1 MISIAPLRRHHASRP
16 SDIARDRRGAVL
28 VEMAIA
34 LPILLTLIMGIISY
48 GEWFLTAHSIQQT
61 ANDAARAAISG
72 LTATERQATAIATAQ
87 TDMRRSGVLDPTRAT
102 FSVNDDNTTVVVG
115 VSYDATSD
123 PLLHLSFVPMPA
135 SMIQRTAVI
144 RLDGL

>member
-1 MISIAPLRRHHASRP
+1 MTCMPPLPRRCASHLKTF
-16 SDIARDRRGAVL
+16 AQHGRGAVI

-34 LPILLTLIMGIISY
+34 LPVLLTLIMGIISY
-48 GEWFLTAHSIQQT
+48 GDWFLTAHSIQQA
-61 ANDAARAAISG
+61 ANDAARSAISG

-87 TDMRRSGVLDPTRAT
+87 TDMRRGGVLDPTRAT
-102 FSVNDDNTTVVVG
+102 FSVNDDNTTVVVA
-115 VSYDATSD
+115 VRYNASSD

-135 SMIQRTAVI
+135 TVIQRTAVI

>member
-1 MISIAPLRRHHASRP
+1 MTYLAPLIRRRAPRP
-16 SDIARDRRGAVL
+16 NAFVDHERGAVL
-28 VEMAIA
+28 IEMAFA

-48 GEWFLTAHSIQQT
+48 SDWFLTAHSIQQT
-61 ANDAARAAISG
+61 ANDAARSAISG

-87 TDMRRSGVLDPTRAT
+87 TDMRRGGVLDPSRAT
-102 FSVNDDNTTVVVG
+102 FAVNDDNTTVVVA
-115 VSYDATSD
+115 VNYDASSD

-135 SMIQRTAVI
+135 STIQRTAVI

>member
-1 MISIAPLRRHHASRP
+1 MILTTKIHLVRISQWVGFLRN
-16 SDIARDRRGAVL
+16 RRGAVL
-28 VEMAIA
+28 IEMAIA
-34 LPILLTLIMGIISY
+34 LPVLLTLIMGIVSY

-61 ANDAARAAISG
+61 ANDAARSAISG

-87 TDMRRSGVLDPTRAT
+87 TDMRRAGVLNPARAT
-102 FSVNDDNTTVVVG
+102 FSVNDDNTTVVVA
-115 VSYDATSD
+115 VSYDASND

-135 SMIQRTAVI
+135 NVIQRTAVI

>member
-1 MISIAPLRRHHASRP
+1 MILTTKIHLVRISQWVGFLRN
-16 SDIARDRRGAVL
+16 RRGAVL
-28 VEMAIA
+28 IEMAIA
-34 LPILLTLIMGIISY
+34 LPVLLTLIMGIVSY

-61 ANDAARAAISG
+61 ANDAARSAISG

-87 TDMRRSGVLDPTRAT
+87 TDMRRAGVLNPARAT
-102 FSVNDDNTTVVVG
+102 FSVNDDNTTVVVA
-115 VSYDATSD
+115 VSYDASND

-135 SMIQRTAVI
+135 TVIQRTAVI

>member
-1 MISIAPLRRHHASRP
+1 MRH
-16 SDIARDRRGAVL
+16 RRGAVI

-34 LPILLTLIMGIISY
+34 LPVLLTLIMGIVSY

-61 ANDAARAAISG
+61 ANDAARSAISG
-72 LTATERQATAIATAQ
+72 LSAAERSATAIATAQ
-87 TDMRRSGVLDPTRAT
+87 TDMRRAGVLNPSRAT
-102 FSVNDDNTTVVVG
+102 FTVNDDNTTVVVA
-115 VSYDATSD
+115 VRYDASND

-135 SMIQRTAVI
+135 TTIQRTAVI

>member
-1 MISIAPLRRHHASRP
+1 MKSPTIFRRLRVPRLTGFRRHS
-16 SDIARDRRGAVL
+16 RGAVL

-34 LPILLTLIMGIISY
+34 LPVLLTLIMGIISY

-61 ANDAARAAISG
+61 ANDAARSAISG
-72 LTATERQATAIATAQ
+72 LTATERQTTAIATAQ
-87 TDMRRSGVLDPTRAT
+87 TDMRRGGVLNPARAT
-102 FSVNDDNTTVVVG
+102 FSVNDDNTTVVVA
-115 VSYDATSD
+115 VQYDASND

-135 SMIQRTAVI
+135 NVIRRTAVI

>member
-1 MISIAPLRRHHASRP
+1 MTLIDPIRRLGRLRATGLVRHH
-16 SDIARDRRGAVL
+16 RGAVL

-34 LPILLTLIMGIISY
+34 LPILLTMIMGIVSY

-61 ANDAARAAISG
+61 ANDAARSAISG
-72 LTATERQATAIATAQ
+72 LTAAERQATAIATAQ
-87 TDMRRSGVLDPTRAT
+87 TVMRRGGVLNPARAT
-102 FSVNDDNTTVVVG
+102 FTVNDDNTTVVVA
-115 VSYDATSD
+115 VSYNASND

-135 SMIQRTAVI
+135 NIIQRTAVI

>member
-1 MISIAPLRRHHASRP
+1 
-16 SDIARDRRGAVL
+16 
-28 VEMAIA
+28 MAIS

-48 GEWFLTAHSIQQT
+48 GDWFFTAHSIPQT
-61 ANDAARAAISG
+61 ANDAARSAISG

-87 TDMRRSGVLDPTRAT
+87 TDMRRGGVLNPVRAT
-102 FSVNDDNTTVVVG
+102 FSVNDDNTTVVDAD
-115 VSYDATSD
+115 SYDASND

-135 SMIQRTAVI
+135 SVIRRSAVI